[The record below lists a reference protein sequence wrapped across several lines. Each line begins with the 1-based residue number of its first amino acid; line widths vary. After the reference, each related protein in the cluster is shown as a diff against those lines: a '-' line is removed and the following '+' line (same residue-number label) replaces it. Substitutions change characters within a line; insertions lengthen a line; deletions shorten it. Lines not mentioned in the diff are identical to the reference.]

1 MTATAAPRTQRAR
14 AAALTT
20 SIVALTLVTGAI
32 HLSLGGML
40 FTLNGLGYF
49 ALAAAFVVGA
59 AISHPLVVRFSW
71 LPRVALIGYAAA
83 SIGAWLVMG
92 GYYMLA
98 YITKA
103 VEVALIVLLIV
114 DIYRVY
120 GGLNGLVQQA
130 VGSLRWL
137 ISLVRRSQ
145 IAGPR
150 AENSAQ

>member
-1 MTATAAPRTQRAR
+1 VSATAASRTQRAR

-32 HLSLGGML
+32 HLSLGRLL
-40 FTLNGLGYF
+40 FTLNALGYF

-59 AISHPLVVRFSW
+59 AISRPLIVRFSW

-83 SIGAWLVMG
+83 SIVAWLVLG
-92 GYYMLA
+92 GFYTLG

-103 VEVALIVLLIV
+103 VELALIVLVIL

-120 GGLNGLVQQA
+120 GGVAGLVRQA
-130 VGSLRWL
+130 VASVRWA
-137 ISLVRRSQ
+137 IALVRR
-145 IAGPR
+145 
-150 AENSAQ
+150 

>member
-1 MTATAAPRTQRAR
+1 MSATAAPRTHRAR

-20 SIVALTLVTGAI
+20 SIVVLTLVTGAI
-32 HLSLGGML
+32 HLSLGGLL

-83 SIGAWLVMG
+83 SIVAWLLMG
-92 GYYMLA
+92 GRYDLA
-98 YITKA
+98 YVTKG
-103 VEVALIVLLIV
+103 VEVALIVLVIL

-120 GGLNGLVQQA
+120 GGVSGLVRHA
-130 VGSLRWL
+130 VDSVRWTVGL
-137 ISLVRRSQ
+137 IR
-145 IAGPR
+145 G
-150 AENSAQ
+150 

>member
-1 MTATAAPRTQRAR
+1 MSATAAPRTHRAR

-32 HLSLGGML
+32 HLSLGGLM

-71 LPRVALIGYAAA
+71 LPRVALIGYALA
-83 SIGAWLVMG
+83 SIMAWVVMG
-92 GYYMLA
+92 GRYDLA
-98 YITKA
+98 YVTKG
-103 VEVALIVLLIV
+103 VEVALIALLIL

-120 GGLNGLVQQA
+120 GGAAGLVRHA
-130 VGSLRWL
+130 VASMRWTVGL
-137 ISLVRRSQ
+137 IRR
-145 IAGPR
+145 
-150 AENSAQ
+150 